1 MEKANGGTKYN
12 STSVSFWII
21 TVALLCVGCSQVPLV
36 VVSLALLLCGIQT
49 GIR

>member
-21 TVALLCVGCSQVPLV
+21 TVALLYFVLV
-36 VVSLALLLCGIQT
+36 VAKYLW
-49 GIR
+49 